1 MFFRFTGNSVFE
13 NLNRG
18 MVSRAVDGLLILDYL
33 RDVIGRKRY
42 FVNRSNVFAVIVSM
56 TWVYLMNRFV
66 VI

>member
-18 MVSRAVDGLLILDYL
+18 MVSQAVDGLEILDYL

-42 FVNRSNVFAVIVSM
+42 FVNRSNVFAAIVSM

>member
-13 NLNRG
+13 NLNHG
-18 MVSRAVDGLLILDYL
+18 MVSQAVDGLEILDYL

-42 FVNRSNVFAVIVSM
+42 FVNRSNVFAAIVSM

>member
-18 MVSRAVDGLLILDYL
+18 MVSQAVDGLEILDYL

-42 FVNRSNVFAVIVSM
+42 FVNRSNVFAAIVTM